1 MGAQLFSGKLTVQAK
16 TETRDRPRVWPDIVI
31 LIGVAI
37 TLRALTALLLRVP
50 GYMDAYYYYAGA
62 QRIAE
67 GYGLTEPFIW
77 NYLNQPLTLPMPA
90 FQYWMPLT
98 SFLIVPFFALFGVS
112 FRAAKVPFIILA
124 SCLPIIAYYVS
135 YRLAPTRRHAIIAG
149 LLTALAPFY
158 VKFWITTD
166 TAVPFA
172 LTASLALLAMLKA
185 IKPGRWG
192 LCKVAN
198 GRRDRR
204 GNPPVVTPI
213 RAGTGALPLPAKRW
227 GWFALAGGLV
237 GLSHLARADAPLLF
251 VAFLLAA
258 LWPGVGVA
266 PLRARVKQ
274 LAAGFLAAGLAYVA
288 IMSPWLWHNWQTT
301 GSLLNGAGG
310 DSIFLRNY
318 DDLYRYGRTVDWKSY
333 LEWGWPAILQSKLEA
348 IGKNLLTVIG
358 VFLGFFLAPFA
369 AWEMWARRRETL
381 VRLVF
386 WYLILL
392 YAAMTLLFTF
402 PGQRGSLLHS
412 GAALLPF
419 LMPLGVHGLDRAITW
434 IAARRENWNAERT
447 SRVFGAGMAV
457 IFILLGAV
465 LFLQAL
471 TGSADGTPGWNTQYG
486 GYRQVGEWLDAR
498 DVPADAPVMVVN
510 PPAFYYYTGRYAI
523 AIPNEPA
530 PVVAEVCE
538 RFDVPYLVL
547 ERNHPAPLDGLFDEM
562 EHDPNL
568 TPVEGWDPGELEVRL
583 YRCHQTDGN

>member
-1 MGAQLFSGKLTVQAK
+1 MARIAGRIFDKDTI
-16 TETRDRPRVWPDIVI
+16 ETRDQPRVWPDIVI
-31 LIGVAI
+31 LVGAAI
-37 TLRALTALLLRVP
+37 ALRALTALLLRVP

-112 FRAAKVPFIILA
+112 FRVAQIPFIILA

-135 YRLAPTRRHAIIAG
+135 FHLAPNRRRAIIAG
-149 LLTALAPFY
+149 LLTALTPFY

-185 IKPGRWG
+185 I
-192 LCKVAN
+192 
-198 GRRDRR
+198 
-204 GNPPVVTPI
+204 
-213 RAGTGALPLPAKRW
+213 RAGHMAKRW

-251 VAFLLAA
+251 VAFLPAA
-258 LWPGVGVA
+258 LWPGVGVT

-274 LAAGFLAAGLAYVA
+274 LAVGFLVAGLTYAAV
-288 IMSPWLWHNWQTT
+288 MSPWLWHNWQTT
-301 GSLLNGAGG
+301 GSPLNGAGG

-333 LEWGWPAILQSKLEA
+333 LEWGWSAILQSKLEA
-348 IGKNLLTVIG
+348 AGKNLLTVIG

-386 WYLILL
+386 WYLISL
-392 YAAMTLLFTF
+392 YAVMTLLFTF

-419 LMPLGVHGLDRAITW
+419 LMPLGVHGLDRAIAW

-465 LFLQAL
+465 
-471 TGSADGTPGWNTQYG
+471 

-498 DVPADAPVMVVN
+498 DVPTDAPVMVVN
-510 PPAFYYYTGRYAI
+510 PPAFYYYTGRYAV

-530 PVVAEVCE
+530 PVVVEVCE
-538 RFDVPYLVL
+538 RFDVSYLVL
-547 ERNHPAPLDGLFDEM
+547 EHNHPAPLDSLYTKE
-562 EHDPNL
+562 EQYPHL
-568 TPVEGWDPGELEVRL
+568 VPVKSWDPGGQEVKL
-583 YRCHQTDGN
+583 YRCHQDDGN